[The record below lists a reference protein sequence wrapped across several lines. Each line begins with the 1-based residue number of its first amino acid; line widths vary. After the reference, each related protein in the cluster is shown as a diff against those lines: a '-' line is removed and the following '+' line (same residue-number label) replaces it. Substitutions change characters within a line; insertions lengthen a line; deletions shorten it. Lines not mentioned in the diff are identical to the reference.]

1 MGILIVLVLILLP
14 VAVHAV
20 SHNTPE
26 SYTLATYGW
35 VIGIAIAGGISSFV
49 GRVNQLSWLAM
60 IGELVVSAFSGV
72 ITFWLCEYL
81 EIHQL
86 ASAALVGIVGHMG
99 SRGMNTLERL
109 GMKFLQ
115 GKLKVTVVDE
125 GEKNE

>member
-26 SYTLATYGW
+26 SYGLSTYCW
-35 VIGIAIAGGISSFV
+35 VIVTALTGGATSLV
-49 GRVNQLSWLAM
+49 GRLRKITWLEVG
-60 IGELVVSAFSGV
+60 GELIVSAFAGV

-109 GMKFLQ
+109 GMRILK
-115 GKLKVTVVDE
+115 GKLRVTVEEDKNDE
-125 GEKNE
+125 

>member
-26 SYTLATYGW
+26 SYGLSTYCW
-35 VIGIAIAGGISSFV
+35 VIITALTGGATSLV
-49 GRVNQLSWLAM
+49 GRVRKITWLEVG
-60 IGELVVSAFSGV
+60 GELIVSAFAGV

-109 GMKFLQ
+109 GMKFLR

-125 GEKNE
+125 GERNE